1 MAASG
6 SIWSRNVVAGTVI
19 ATSITADDLEVD
31 GTTLSIDETNNRVG
45 VGVIDPDSTLEVFST
60 TTQVVL

>member
-31 GTTLSIDETNNRVG
+31 SGTLSIDEINNRIG
-45 VGVIDPDSTLEVFST
+45 MGT
-60 TTQVVL
+60 TTTVWVSE